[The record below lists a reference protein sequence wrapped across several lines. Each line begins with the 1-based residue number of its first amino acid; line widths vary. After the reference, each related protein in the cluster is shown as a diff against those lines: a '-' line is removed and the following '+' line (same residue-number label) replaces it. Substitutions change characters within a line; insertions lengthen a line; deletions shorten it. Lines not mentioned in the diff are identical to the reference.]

1 MRRRLLRKLTFR
13 KLIGKKVVIE
23 HSLDPS
29 IKGLEGTILSETR
42 NVIIIKTS
50 SGRVKRILKKG
61 VLLTIYVS
69 RNKKIS
75 VPGYMMIGRPEERVK
90 KAYSRG

>member
-1 MRRRLLRKLTFR
+1 MRKKLLRKLTFKRIIGR
-13 KLIGKKVVIE
+13 KVLVNYA
-23 HSLDPS
+23 LDPNV
-29 IKGLEGTILSETR
+29 KGLEGIVLTETR
-42 NVIIIKTS
+42 NTIVIKTR

-90 KAYSRG
+90 KAYSRR